1 MLSSLRARRMPES
14 SFDALT
20 VSIAMPE
27 NPTEGEAIEFTATIT
42 GPEVGESEVFDLLWD
57 FVRAEFADGSNV
69 PRIPPQRYGIGIHY
83 RGDQLRGGVWMRFVD
98 DQDRTAENE
107 TPTDSYT
114 MVNAD
119 VSYRFFFDNYFLD
132 LILRGT
138 NLTDEEAR
146 MHTSFVKDD
155 VPLPGRNLSLIA
167 RLGF

>member
-1 MLSSLRARRMPES
+1 MNES
-14 SFDALT
+14 VIS
-20 VSIAMPE
+20 
-27 NPTEGEAIEFTATIT
+27 
-42 GPEVGESEVFDLLWD
+42 
-57 FVRAEFADGSNV
+57 
-69 PRIPPQRYGIGIHY
+69 
-83 RGDQLRGGVWMRFVD
+83 FVD
-98 DQDRTAENE
+98 KQDRIAENE
-107 TPTDSYT
+107 TPTGSYT

-119 VSYRFFFDNYFLD
+119 VSYRFFFESYFLD